1 MEDGKQGSA
10 ESPETKTST
19 WELLV
24 SNFVIFILTVFGNQ
38 PYKNRFQPS
47 RPYKIKVDF
56 K

>member
-38 PYKNRFQPS
+38 PS